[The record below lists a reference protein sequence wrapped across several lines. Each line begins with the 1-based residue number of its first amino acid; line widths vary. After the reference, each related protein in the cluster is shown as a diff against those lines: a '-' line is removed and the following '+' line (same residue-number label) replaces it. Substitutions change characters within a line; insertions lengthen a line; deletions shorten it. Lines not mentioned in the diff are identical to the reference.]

1 MDISILIPTLTSRR
15 PLFEVVLQEVRRQIA
30 EVPEIQVEVLWEAD
44 ERELTLGAKRNVLM
58 DRCTGKYHC
67 FVDDDDI
74 LAPYFLKS
82 FVPMIQS
89 GIDYDCASFVGAH
102 YEKGVFRKLFN
113 HSLEIKE
120 WFETEERYFRSPSPM
135 NLLKTSIV
143 RQVRYKDIRDTEDHE
158 FSIRLVGTGLL
169 KTEFAVNPNRP
180 LYHYVDR
187 VKEDREK
194 WKYTWDGDYIRLYRV
209 PDPST
214 YVATAPPNPVRP
226 LAFLK
231 LSRG

>member
-15 PLFEVVLQEVRRQIA
+15 PLFDLVLQEVRRQIA
-30 EVPEIQVEVLWEAD
+30 EVPEIRVEVLWEED
-44 ERELTLGAKRNVLM
+44 ERELTLGAKRNLLM
-58 DRCTGKYHC
+58 DRCTGTYHC
-67 FVDDDDI
+67 FIDDDDI

-102 YEKGVFRKLFN
+102 YERGVFTKLFN
-113 HSLEIKE
+113 HSLFFTE

-135 NLLKTSIV
+135 NMLKTSIV

-169 KTEFAVNPNRP
+169 KTEFAVDPNRP
-180 LYHYVDR
+180 LYHYVDG

-194 WKYTWDGDYIRLYRV
+194 WTYTWDGDYIRLYRIRDPTV
-209 PDPST
+209 P
-214 YVATAPPNPVRP
+214 PPNPVRP